1 MPAYKF
7 EALDASG
14 KSTTGLLD
22 ADNARAARAQ
32 LRAQTL
38 VPLAVEP
45 VAAAGTETP
54 GKLRLS
60 RRVFGTTGL
69 AVWTRQL
76 AGLVASGLPLER
88 ALTALA
94 DEADDPRQ
102 RELVAHLRSEVN
114 AGAPFAR
121 ALASAPREFD
131 EVYRGVVAAGE
142 QSGALGAV
150 LERLADDLEERQ
162 ELKGKLIGATLYP
175 AIVSLIAIVIVIFLV
190 TYVVPQVASV
200 FTSSKRALPTLTV
213 AMLGISSFVRHW
225 GWLLALLIAGGF
237 GLLMLMLRN
246 ATFRESFDAGWLTLP
261 LVGRL
266 ARGYNAARFA
276 GTLSMLAGAGVP
288 ILKALQAAAETLSNR
303 AMRADAMD
311 ALTQVREGAPLAS
324 ALAGKKRF
332 PGILAMFSRLGE
344 QTGQLPLMLERA
356 ARQLGTEVQRRA
368 LQMATILEPLL
379 IVVMGVVV
387 MLIVLAV
394 LLPIIQLNTWV
405 K

>member
-7 EALDASG
+7 EALTAAG
-14 KSTTGLLD
+14 KSTTGLVE

-32 LRAQTL
+32 LRAQAL
-38 VPLAVEP
+38 VPLEVTQ
-45 VAAAGTETP
+45 VASAGAK
-54 GKLRLS
+54 GQGLRF
-60 RRVFGTTGL
+60 RQRVFSTTGL

-76 AGLVASGLPLER
+76 AGLVGSGLPLER
-88 ALTALA
+88 ALTALS
-94 DEADDPRQ
+94 DEAEDAKQ

-114 AGAPFAR
+114 AGSPFAR
-121 ALASAPREFD
+121 ALASAEREFD
-131 EVYRGVVAAGE
+131 DVYRGVVAAGE

-162 ELKGKLIGATLYP
+162 ALKAKLIGATLYP
-175 AIVSLIAIVIVIFLV
+175 AIVSLIAVVIVIFLV

-200 FTSSKRALPTLTV
+200 FTSSKRALPFLTV
-213 AMLGISSFVRHW
+213 AMLAVSGFLRSY
-225 GWLLALLIAGGF
+225 GWLLLLAIGAGVGT
-237 GLLMLMLRN
+237 LMLMLRN
-246 ATFRESFDAGWLTLP
+246 PQFRERFDAAWLNLP
-261 LVGRL
+261 LIGRL

-276 GTLSMLAGAGVP
+276 GTLAMLAGAGVP

-303 AMRADAMD
+303 AMRADALD
-311 ALTQVREGAPLAS
+311 ALVRVREGAPLAS

-332 PGILAMFSRLGE
+332 PGLLAMFARLGE
-344 QTGQLPLMLERA
+344 QTGQLPQMLDRA
-356 ARQLGTEVQRRA
+356 ARQLATEVQRRA

-379 IVVMGVVV
+379 IVAMGGVV